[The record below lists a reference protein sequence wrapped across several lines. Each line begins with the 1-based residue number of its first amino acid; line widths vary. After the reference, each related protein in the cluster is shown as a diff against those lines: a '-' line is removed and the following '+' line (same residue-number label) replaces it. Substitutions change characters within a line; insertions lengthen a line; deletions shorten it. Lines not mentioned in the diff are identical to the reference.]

1 MSLSFNSAQRGGI
14 INIITYCEE
23 CVWPYVHIRRQW
35 GSSKRVEGPAETA
48 LMWHGLAGV
57 SPPDNGPATLGAR
70 RACLPLLP
78 PWARVPGSSWLL
90 LYSSAGRGFWAQLRG
105 ALRSPGSRASQG
117 LITVTQCPE
126 PRMVVLLQAR
136 RSFSSTNPGSPPLH
150 MVEIRSFTIRERT
163 RKKDAEKR
171 GLPSRLQ
178 RFPLSWTELP
188 VPWLWSISRS
198 RHLLPPHT

>member
-1 MSLSFNSAQRGGI
+1 MFISGDSGAHLSEWKARQRQLWCD
-14 INIITYCEE
+14 TALL
-23 CVWPYVHIRRQW
+23 
-35 GSSKRVEGPAETA
+35 GSRPLTTVPLPWEHVGPACPSCRPEPA
-48 LMWHGLAGV
+48 SLA
-57 SPPDNGPATLGAR
+57 P
-70 RACLPLLP
+70 
-78 PWARVPGSSWLL
+78 PGSS
-90 LYSSAGRGFWAQLRG
+90 YTAAPVG
-105 ALRSPGSRASQG
+105 ASG
-117 LITVTQCPE
+117 LSFGGLWGVLGAERVRVSLPLHNALNPE
-126 PRMVVLLQAR
+126 WVVLLQAR